1 MKFDAKDEV
10 KRILEFIRDYYQKN
24 NLKGVVIGIS
34 GGKDSAVVA
43 GLFTLALGKEN
54 VIGLTLPCHSKD
66 QDKIDAKVV
75 ADHFGFRLYNIDL
88 TDTFD
93 TFKNNLDDFQY
104 TTKEIEN
111 SDINLKPRLRM
122 SALYY
127 VAAMLS
133 AKLKKGY
140 LVAGCGN
147 KSEKFVGYTTKWGD
161 NASDIEII
169 GDLTVREVIKVG
181 KEIGVPKEILYKTP
195 NDGLSNKSDE
205 EKLGFTYDDV
215 ENVMNNEELDEKV
228 KRKILRQHDNN
239 LHKTYI
245 PGYRR
250 WI

>member
-1 MKFDAKDEV
+1 MNFNAKEEV
-10 KRILEFIRDYYQKN
+10 QRIIDFIRNYYQKN
-24 NLKGVVIGIS
+24 NLKGIVIGIS

-54 VIGLTLPCHSKD
+54 VIGLTLPCHSNDKD
-66 QDKIDAKVV
+66 KSDAKIV
-75 ADHFGFRLYNIDL
+75 ADHFGFKLYNIDL
-88 TDTFD
+88 TKIFD
-93 TFKNNLDDFQY
+93 IFKDSFDDFDY
-104 TTKEIEN
+104 NDSEIVN

-127 VAAMLS
+127 VSAMLS
-133 AKLKKGY
+133 SKFKKGY

-147 KSEKFVGYTTKWGD
+147 KSEKFIGYTTKWGD
-161 NASDIEII
+161 NASDIEVI
-169 GDLTVREVIKVG
+169 GDFTVHEVIKIG
-181 KEIGVPKEILYKTP
+181 EEIGVPKEILYKTP

-205 EKLGFTYDDV
+205 EKLGFTYDDI
-215 ENVMNNEELDEKV
+215 EKVMNGEEIDENV

-239 LHKTYI
+239 LHKTFI

>member
-1 MKFDAKDEV
+1 MNFNAKEEV
-10 KRILEFIRDYYQKN
+10 NRIIEFIRDYYKKN
-24 NLKGVVIGIS
+24 KLKGIVIGIS
-34 GGKDSAVVA
+34 GGKDSAVVS

-66 QDKIDAKVV
+66 KDKEDAQVV
-75 ADHFGFRLYNIDL
+75 ANHFGFRLYNIDL
-88 TDTFD
+88 TETFE
-93 TFKNNLDDFQY
+93 TFKNSLTDFEY
-104 TTKEIEN
+104 TDSEINN

-133 AKLKKGY
+133 AKLKAGY

-161 NASDIEII
+161 NASDIEVI
-169 GDLTVREVIKVG
+169 GDLTVREVIAVG
-181 KEIGVPKEILYKTP
+181 EEIGVPKEILYKTP
-195 NDGLSNKSDE
+195 NDGLSNMSDE
-205 EKLGFTYDDV
+205 DKLGFTYDEV
-215 ENVMNNEELDEKV
+215 EKVMNNQEVSEKV
-228 KRKILRQHDNN
+228 KTKILRQHDNN
-239 LHKTYI
+239 LHKTFI

>member
-1 MKFDAKDEV
+1 MDFNAKEEV
-10 KRILEFIRDYYQKN
+10 KKIIKFIRDYYKKN

-43 GLFTLALGKEN
+43 GLFTIALGNKN

-66 QDKIDAKVV
+66 KDRLDAKIV
-75 ADHFGFRLYNIDL
+75 ANHFGFKLYNIDL
-88 TDTFD
+88 TKTFD
-93 TFKNNLDDFQY
+93 TFKNSLIDFKYNNL
-104 TTKEIEN
+104 EIEN

-133 AKLKKGY
+133 AKLKAGY

-161 NASDIEII
+161 NASDIEVIS
-169 GDLTVREVIKVG
+169 DLTVREVIKVG
-181 KEIGVPKEILYKTP
+181 EEIGVPKEILYKTP

-215 ENVMNNEELDEKV
+215 EKVMNNQVLDENIK
-228 KRKILRQHDNN
+228 KKILRQHDKN
-239 LHKTYI
+239 LHKIFI
-245 PGYRR
+245 PGYKR
-250 WI
+250 